1 MNNYNIYIY
10 IKKLLILKIQLAS
23 LNFNKLNMFT
33 CTLLYNFMDKFES
46 QNWFVIFFLKLL
58 LPNQID
64 SEVKMRWMVSSYK
77 DLLLWVWHPSWDIK
91 YVFVY

>member
-46 QNWFVIFFLKLL
+46 QN
-58 LPNQID
+58 
-64 SEVKMRWMVSSYK
+64 
-77 DLLLWVWHPSWDIK
+77 
-91 YVFVY
+91 